1 MVARPHR
8 TGTERK
14 IFDLY
19 REALVESSIDKDFSV
34 LYSGFWLDHVRIESR
49 CKGCDGGSTKA
60 DRIEIRPFFYSRILY
75 VIINLHPTV
84 I

>member
-34 LYSGFWLDHVRIESR
+34 QYIQGFGWIMSE
-49 CKGCDGGSTKA
+49 
-60 DRIEIRPFFYSRILY
+60 
-75 VIINLHPTV
+75 
-84 I
+84 